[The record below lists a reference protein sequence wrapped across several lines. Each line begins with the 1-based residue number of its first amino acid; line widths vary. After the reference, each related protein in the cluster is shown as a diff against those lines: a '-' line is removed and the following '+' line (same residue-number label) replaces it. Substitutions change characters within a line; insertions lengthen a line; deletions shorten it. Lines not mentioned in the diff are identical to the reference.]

1 MKRLIT
7 GIALVVALSVGVNAA
22 ESPIAEAAA
31 RGDREAVKSLLK
43 KAADVNAAQGDG
55 MTALHWAAMNGDL
68 ELAEMLIV
76 AGANVR
82 ATTRLGTYTPL
93 YLASQQGHGADH
105 PGARQG
111 RRRPEDRHAERHH
124 AVDGGRRR
132 RRSGRG
138 QSADRERRRR
148 ERERRRSR
156 ADAADVCR
164 GLESRRRDRAARGEA
179 APISRRRARS
189 SNLANLSREGLGFG
203 GNPQVPG
210 GGAGAAPAPPAARRC
225 PASTATTRSTS

>member
-1 MKRLIT
+1 
-7 GIALVVALSVGVNAA
+7 
-22 ESPIAEAAA
+22 
-31 RGDREAVKSLLK
+31 
-43 KAADVNAAQGDG
+43 

-93 YLASQQGHGADH
+93 YLASQQGHGADD
-105 PGARQG
+105 PGADHG
-111 RRRPEDRHAERHH
+111 RRRSQDRHAQRHH

-138 QSADRERRRR
+138 QSADREWRRR

-164 GLESRRRDRAARGEA
+164 GLESRRRDRAARGQRRRSQGDEQGLEPRQPVA
-179 APISRRRARS
+179 RRPRLWRQSAGAWRRRRRRA
-189 SNLANLSREGLGFG
+189 G
-203 GNPQVPG
+203 G
-210 GGAGAAPAPPAARRC
+210 PPRADARRRPQLLAQRVDRRARRPDAAALC
-225 PASTATTRSTS
+225 GAPGLPRIHRRRC